1 MFEFVNLCA
10 SKIQAT
16 FKAYIMH
23 KRHKL
28 AIAKINKFK
37 QKLCAVLKGWKTSNI
52 YNCKN
57 IK

>member
-10 SKIQAT
+10 EKIQAT
-16 FKAYIMH
+16 FKAYIMQ

-28 AIAKINKFK
+28 AMTKINRFK

-52 YNCKN
+52 FNCKK
-57 IK
+57 IQ